1 MEKGQSIKRVTGFEI
16 FRYGFGGFGVN
27 LMYILVSSFIIYFLT
42 DVAGISVAMAGTMFL
57 FSRVIDALFD
67 PIIGALSDRTKSKW
81 GRYRPYMMFGSII
94 GVLIFVMLFTVVN
107 FGARGNNIYYF
118 VVYCIW
124 SIGYTLM
131 VLPYQSIVSIVAKNK
146 ERRNLLVMSSKLF
159 SIPAGLIAFNVFTFI
174 GKLGGG
180 PEAWQK
186 LAIIL
191 SLCIVP
197 SMWICA
203 SCGRRFDTKDAA
215 EKAMLKADGGKFT
228 FKDQLKV
235 VISNKALLMLIIA
248 FATNNLADA
257 SIKAVQSYFAKYVL
271 EDMSFVAKVGNAG
284 MLLGIFGI
292 VLVPLFAR
300 KFAKRDI
307 FIFGTIIHI
316 IYPISLLFIEP
327 KANIGLIT
335 ILAISNGVAGMICN
349 IAAFMMLPDCVDFGK
364 KMTGLKS
371 AGMVTSGFTF
381 SLKASAAI
389 GGTLASYVL
398 GLAGFEANVIQSST
412 VLTAMVMCIAIPA
425 IGSDIASYFAM
436 KKYPIDER
444 TADFLGEVE

>member
-1 MEKGQSIKRVTGFEI
+1 MKNDQSMKKVTGFEI

-42 DVAGISVAMAGTMFL
+42 DVAGVSVAMAGTMFL

-67 PIIGALSDRTKSKW
+67 PIIGALSDRTKSRW
-81 GRYRPYMMFGSII
+81 GRYRPFMMFGSII
-94 GVLIFVMLFTVVN
+94 GALIFILLFTVVN
-107 FGARGNNIYYF
+107 FDETGKNVYYF
-118 VVYCIW
+118 VVYCSW

-146 ERRNLLVMSSKLF
+146 ARRNLMVMSSKLLTV
-159 SIPAGLIAFNVFTFI
+159 PAGLIAFNVFTII
-174 GKLGGG
+174 GKMGGG
-180 PEAWQK
+180 AEAWQK

-191 SLCIVP
+191 SLLIVP

-203 SCGRRFDTKDAA
+203 SCARRFDTKEAA
-215 EKAMLKADGGKFT
+215 EKAMLKADGKKFS
-228 FKDQLKV
+228 FKEQLKV
-235 VISNKALLMLIIA
+235 VTTNKALLLLIIA
-248 FATNNLADA
+248 FSTNNLADS

-271 EDMSFVAKVGNAG
+271 GDMSFIAKVGNTG
-284 MLLGIFGI
+284 MMLSI
-292 VLVPLFAR
+292 VAMILVPLIAK
-300 KFAKRDI
+300 KFAKKDI
-307 FIFGTIIHI
+307 FIFGTVIHI
-316 IYPISLLFIEP
+316 TYPIALLILNP
-327 KANIGLIT
+327 ATNLGLIT
-335 ILAISNGVAGMICN
+335 ILAILSSVGGMICN

-364 KMTGLKS
+364 KLTGLKS

-389 GGTLASYVL
+389 GGTLASYAL
-398 GLAGFEANVIQSST
+398 SIAGFKANVVQNSA
-412 VLTAMVMCIAIPA
+412 VLTAIVLCIAIPA

-444 TADFLGEVE
+444 TADFLE